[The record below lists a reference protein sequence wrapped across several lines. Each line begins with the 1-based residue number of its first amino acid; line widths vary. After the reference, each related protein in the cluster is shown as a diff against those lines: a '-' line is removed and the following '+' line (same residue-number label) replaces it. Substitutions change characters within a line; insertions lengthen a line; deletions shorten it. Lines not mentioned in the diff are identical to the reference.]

1 VTGRAL
7 QKRVKACVDD
17 AQRDREIV
25 TRHGKPAAVLVGVQG
40 QDLDAVVVLVGLATI
55 AIKSIGSV
63 LLGDR
68 DLPPRVASL
77 IGLVAP
83 ALLGALVAI
92 NTFGSGRSLVLDER
106 ALGVAAAAIVS
117 WRKAPVL
124 LLVAIAAA
132 VTAIAR
138 ALL

>member
-1 VTGRAL
+1 MCGR
-7 QKRVKACVDD
+7 RP
-17 AQRDREIV
+17 REIV

-106 ALGVAAAAIVS
+106 ALGVAAVASVI
-117 WRKAPVL
+117 WRKASVL
-124 LLVAIAAA
+124 LVVAIVAAI
-132 VTAIAR
+132 TAIAR